1 LEIPPAADHLP
12 GTQAAQGPVA
22 AVGRIWIRCKKMTK
36 AKGMI
41 TVHVNVEIAAV
52 SLQTIVEN
60 VKHIA
65 GRDEKGLYRVDTAD
79 KVSEL
84 ISRFLKENDFEG
96 YVKHIENY

>member
-1 LEIPPAADHLP
+1 
-12 GTQAAQGPVA
+12 
-22 AVGRIWIRCKKMTK
+22 MTK

-60 VKHIA
+60 LKHIA

-84 ISRFLKENDFEG
+84 ISRFLQENDFEG